1 MVAIGLQ
8 HFGTDDDRSGP
19 GETGESNSEFRVALA
34 NTETA
39 LGLPAYRDVAR
50 RSEFFSKQLH
60 RRLT

>member
-19 GETGESNSEFRVALA
+19 GETGETNGQFRVALA

-39 LGLPAYRDVAR
+39 SCLPAHRDMPW
-50 RSEFFSKQLH
+50 RSEFFAEHLH

>member
-8 HFGTDDDRSGP
+8 HFGTDDDGSGP
-19 GETGESNSEFRVALA
+19 GETSESNREFRVALA

-39 LGLPAYRDVAR
+39 LGLSAHRDMAR
-50 RSEFFSKQLH
+50 RSEFFTEQFH